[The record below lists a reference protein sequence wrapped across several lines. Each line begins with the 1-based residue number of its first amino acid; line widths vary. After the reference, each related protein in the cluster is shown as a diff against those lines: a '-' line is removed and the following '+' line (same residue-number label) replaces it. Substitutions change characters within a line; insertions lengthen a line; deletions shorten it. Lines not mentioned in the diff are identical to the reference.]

1 MRHAVHLALTMIA
14 FAGCLLLIGCAPTPF
29 VLGPEVSPPP
39 GCIDLR
45 ARGGSC

>member
-1 MRHAVHLALTMIA
+1 MIRAGVLLWAALLA
-14 FAGCLLLIGCAPTPF
+14 GCAPTPF

-45 ARGGSC
+45 ARGGAC